1 MAWRIKTVAQRTGVR
16 SDTLRAWERRY
27 DLVTPSRSDA
37 GYRLYSDEDVAA
49 IKRVKELVDSGLTV
63 GEAVDQAR
71 RQGLIAPASEAP
83 RQRRSGGRT
92 DGGALKA
99 ARTALI
105 DATAALDRPRADA
118 ILAAQLP
125 TSYERTLRELLL
137 PLVRDVASLHARGRA
152 STAQERFAAQWVRER
167 ICAMLVQVGGGPV
180 DGPEAICAGPPG
192 EPADLGLLGSSLHLA
207 LRGWRV
213 TFLGG
218 DFPIADLAPRL
229 QERQPPLLLTSLV
242 RQRPEHERRELLR
255 HLRGLA
261 PPATAVVVG
270 GPGAR
275 GDGSV
280 VAGVTIVRSF
290 DDLPSPPGRAAL

>member
-37 GYRLYSDEDVAA
+37 GYRLYSDEDVEV
-49 IKRVKELVDSGLTV
+49 ISRVKGLVDSGLSV
-63 GEAVDQAR
+63 GEAVEQAR
-71 RQGLIAPASEAP
+71 RQGLIAATPPPSRRP
-83 RQRRSGGRT
+83 RAT
-92 DGGALKA
+92 EGGALKA
-99 ARTALI
+99 ARSALLH
-105 DATAALDRPRADA
+105 ATEALDRPRADA

-125 TSYERTLRELLL
+125 MSHERTLRELLL

-167 ICAMLVQVGGGPV
+167 ICAMLVQLGGGPV
-180 DGPEAICAGPPG
+180 DGPEAICAGAPG
-192 EPADLGLLGSSLHLA
+192 EPGDLGLLGSALYLA

-218 DFPIADLAPRL
+218 DFPVTELVTWL

-242 RQRPEHERRELLR
+242 RQRSEPERRELLR
-255 HLRGLA
+255 QLRGVA
-261 PPATAVVVG
+261 PPGTTVVAG

-275 GDGSV
+275 GDGSPV
-280 VAGVTIVRSF
+280 PGVSVARSF
-290 DDLPSPPGRAAL
+290 DDLPSPPGRTAL